1 MLHLDRTATLIGR
14 EVRMG
19 YRAPFLVWAL
29 VIPVV
34 MTLLVQGIFG
44 SLLGR
49 PPSLGIV
56 DQGASAIPAEAAAL
70 DGIEVVTFDDAD
82 ELATAVENHDVDAGL
97 VLQPGFDQAVA
108 SGAQPTLQF
117 TVAGESLASDRAILA
132 VTTLDLVRGVEGTAA
147 PVTVDVVQLGE
158 VGLDLASRLI
168 PMLVV
173 MAVAI
178 GGALVP
184 AAGLVEERERR
195 TLDAVLVTPA
205 SLADVFASKLLIGL
219 VVAIVSGTL
228 TLALNG
234 VWGSAPWALVAAV
247 AIGGLMMAEIGLAVG
262 SWARDQNTLFA
273 VWKAGAILLIYP
285 VVFFIWP
292 DLPEWIAMVAPT
304 WWFLDPIFS
313 LALEGATFAD
323 VAGSLAVALAWCVAL
338 VPVVVLMGRRLERVA
353 GEQ

>member
-1 MLHLDRTATLIGR
+1 MLHLDRTTTLIGR

-29 VIPVV
+29 VIPIL
-34 MTLLVQGIFG
+34 MTLLAQGVFG
-44 SLLGR
+44 SLFGR
-49 PPSLGIV
+49 PPSLGVV
-56 DQGASAIPAEAAAL
+56 DEGASAIPAAAAGL
-70 DGIEVVTFDDAD
+70 DGFEVVVFDDA
-82 ELATAVENHDVDAGL
+82 EALASAVENHDVDAGL
-97 VLQPGFDQAVA
+97 VLQAGFDEAVVD
-108 SGAQPTLQF
+108 GRRPTLQF

-132 VTTLDLVRGVEGTAA
+132 VTTLDLVRAVEGTTS
-147 PVTVDVVQLGE
+147 PVEVDVVQLGE
-158 VGLDLASRLI
+158 GGLDLASRLI
-168 PMLVV
+168 PLLVV

-184 AAGLVEERERR
+184 AAGLVEEKERR

-205 SLADVFASKLLIGL
+205 SLADVFAAKLAIG
-219 VVAIVSGTL
+219 VFVAIVSGTL

-234 VWGSAPWALVAAV
+234 VWGAAPAALVAAV

-292 DLPEWIAMVAPT
+292 DLPQWIAMIAPT

-313 LALEGATFAD
+313 LSLEGAAFAD
-323 VAGSLAVALAWCVAL
+323 VVGSLAVALGWCVAL
-338 VPVVVLMGRRLERVA
+338 VPVVVLMGRRLERRA
-353 GEQ
+353 GEE